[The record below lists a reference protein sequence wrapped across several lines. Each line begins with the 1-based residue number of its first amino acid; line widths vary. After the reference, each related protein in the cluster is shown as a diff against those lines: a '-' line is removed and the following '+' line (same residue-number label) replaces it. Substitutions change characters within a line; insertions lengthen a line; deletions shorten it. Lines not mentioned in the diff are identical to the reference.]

1 MTPIERLR
9 ELMAKA
15 TPGPWKWD
23 QGAYRDATKWLINDS
38 DYVILSCISERGGD
52 SVYPSNEDGELIVSA
67 INHLPALLAVVEA
80 AQAVMDEHPAGYYY
94 HGHRVPGIWDPDNG
108 DLAGKACENCAKVFR
123 LRKALAALTTEGQ
136 P

>member
-15 TPGPWKWD
+15 TPLYEVPS
-23 QGAYRDATKWLINDS
+23 AYFDRDENESVANLFAKDKPGECVIQVRGDYARDWAKALIN
-38 DYVILSCISERGGD
+38 L
-52 SVYPSNEDGELIVSA
+52 PS
-67 INHLPALLAVVEA
+67 LLAVVEA

-94 HGHRVPGIWDPDNG
+94 HGHQVPGIWDPDNG
-108 DLAGKACENCAKVFR
+108 ELAGKACENCAKVFR